1 MEGRVMTSRPWYAFY
16 PKDYEQ
22 KTAHLT
28 IIQDGAY
35 RRLLDRYYMSG
46 QPLPAN
52 ADVLHRVCRAF
63 DDAERSAIA
72 FILTQF
78 FTLTDHG
85 YVQDRVEEEL
95 RKAESLSETRRNA
108 ANTRYAKAPALAE
121 HLHTQSQSQSQSQEH
136 IQETPSLRSG
146 GPIAKRKSRSSIP
159 EGVPLEADRQWS
171 LDYWLKKGRVDLCDA
186 LAEEAEK
193 FRDHHNGKLTASAD
207 WSGSWRTWTR
217 NAMKFSNGA
226 HNGRSKPNGKHPT
239 STDKH
244 LDGIASLIRDI
255 REGGK

>member
-1 MEGRVMTSRPWYAFY
+1 MATFSVKNFATFQHYKDRSPPWIKLYNALLDDYAFAAL
-16 PKDYEQ
+16 PDASK
-22 KTAHLT
+22 AHLLAIWLLASRYDNQIPYDET
-28 IIQDGAY
+28 WVS
-35 RRLLDRYYMSG
+35 RRINATEPVKLDILISAG
-46 QPLPAN
+46 FL
-52 ADVLHRVCRAF
+52 VLDQACSVVLASREK
-63 DDAERSAIA
+63 DACPERE
-72 FILTQF
+72 
-78 FTLTDHG
+78 G
-85 YVQDRVEEEL
+85 
-95 RKAESLSETRRNA
+95 ESERET
-108 ANTRYAKAPALAE
+108 E
-121 HLHTQSQSQSQSQEH
+121 S
-136 IQETPSLRSG
+136 PSLRSG
-146 GPIAKRKSRSSIP
+146 AQITKRKSRALIP

-171 LDYWLKKGRVDLCDA
+171 LDYWLKKGRVDLCNA